1 MLRIEDFERLLIM
14 VDFQESCSTFD
25 DAIAIS
31 SHAVEFVL
39 AHWRLEKGSSQ
50 VECALAVSGVF
61 IEIRIV
67 VALFSFGE
75 L

>member
-1 MLRIEDFERLLIM
+1 M
-14 VDFQESCSTFD
+14 VDFKESCSTFD

-31 SHAVEFVL
+31 SHAVELVL
-39 AHWRLEKGSSQ
+39 AHWRLEKRSTQ
-50 VECALAVSGVF
+50 EECALAISGVF

-67 VALFSFGE
+67 VALFSFDE